1 MSTLYTRGMKI
12 EVLADYIST
21 RLNLDEFVDVDA
33 SLNGLQVGRPGK
45 EIKKVVCAVDASLAT
60 FKKAAELGS
69 DAIFVHHG
77 LFWGKPIAI
86 TAVHYERI
94 ATLLSHDIALFA
106 AHLPL
111 DVHPELGNN
120 ATIARKLGITEP
132 QPFGV
137 YHGRPIG
144 YKGTLSQSLDVNTIA
159 KILDLGPET
168 GLHILDFGKKE
179 ISTIGIVSGGAPNT
193 VQEAIDLQ
201 LDAFLTGE
209 PSHAMYSLCQEAGI
223 TMICGGHY
231 ATEVFGVQ
239 QMAQDLAL
247 NLDLETTFIALPTA
261 L

>member
-1 MSTLYTRGMKI
+1 MSPCAPLF
-12 EVLADYIST
+12 LAILSI
-21 RLNLDEFVDVDA
+21 L
-33 SLNGLQVGRPGK
+33 
-45 EIKKVVCAVDASLAT
+45 
-60 FKKAAELGS
+60 
-69 DAIFVHHG
+69 
-77 LFWGKPIAI
+77 KP
-86 TAVHYERI
+86 VWC
-94 ATLLSHDIALFA
+94 
-106 AHLPL
+106 
-111 DVHPELGNN
+111 LGNN
-120 ATIARKLGITEP
+120 ATIARKLRITEP

-159 KILDLGPET
+159 NILDLGPET

>member
-1 MSTLYTRGMKI
+1 MSTLYTRVMKI
-12 EVLADYIST
+12 EVLADYIAT
-21 RLNLDEFVDVDA
+21 RLHLDAFVDVDA

-60 FKKAAELGS
+60 FKKAAEMSS

-86 TAVHYERI
+86 TALHYERI
-94 ATLLSHDIALFA
+94 ATLLAHDMALFA

-111 DVHPELGNN
+111 DAHPELGNN

-132 QPFGV
+132 QPFGI
-137 YHGRPIG
+137 YHGLPIG
-144 YKGTLSQSLDVNTIA
+144 FRGTLKQPQDAASIA
-159 KILDLGPET
+159 KILGFGPET
-168 GLHILDFGKKE
+168 GLHILNFGKKK

-193 VQEAIDLQ
+193 VQEAIELN

-209 PSHAMYSLCQEAGI
+209 PSHAMHSICQEAGI

-239 QMAQDLAL
+239 QMANDLAA
-247 NLDLETTFIALPTA
+247 NLGLETTFIALPTA